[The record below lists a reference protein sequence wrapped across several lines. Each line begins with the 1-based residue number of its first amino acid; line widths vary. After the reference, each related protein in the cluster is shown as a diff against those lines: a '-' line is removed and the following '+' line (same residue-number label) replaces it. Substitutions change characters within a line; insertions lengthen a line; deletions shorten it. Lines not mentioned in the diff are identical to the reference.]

1 MAGTISSAGVGSGL
15 DVNSIITSLLNV
27 EKLPLTKLQS
37 TGTQMQTRL
46 SAFGQIQSLVSSLND
61 AVAPLSKPATYQL
74 LGAGSSDATSVTASA
89 SPTAVAGSYSVAV
102 TALAATQSTVSA
114 SAQFT
119 DGASV
124 VGSGSITID
133 LGSWN
138 AGQTVFTPKA
148 GVAGITIPIGASEGT
163 LGAIRDKINAAGAG
177 VSATLVYDSS
187 GARLALQSSRT
198 GAENGFRVTVADAD
212 ATGTPAEIAAKN
224 NDALGL
230 SRLAFDPPSG
240 TDQTRITQSAAST
253 QATING
259 IAVTTPGNTL
269 TNVVEGLTFNL
280 SKLTTTPVTVTVSR
294 NTDTVKAALSS
305 FVEAYNGL
313 AAFLSSATAYNAETK
328 SSALLQ
334 GDALTTGLQN
344 QMRSLV
350 GAAGSASAQFGS
362 LSSIGIEFQR
372 DGTLKLNDTKVA
384 AALAN
389 LPELSTAMTKS
400 DSGNE
405 ANSGF
410 AKRLA
415 SWAGG
420 LLASNGTLPGKTKSI
435 QSQIASN
442 QKDQAKFSDRLTT
455 IEARIRAQY
464 TALDKTMSNA
474 NALSKY
480 VTQQIT
486 TWNKNTY

>member
-15 DVNSIITSLLNV
+15 DVSSIITSLLTV

-37 TGTQMQTRL
+37 TGTQMQTKL

-74 LGAGSSDATSVTASA
+74 LSAGSSDATSVTATA
-89 SPTAVAGSYSVAV
+89 SSTAVAGNYSVAV

-114 SAQFT
+114 SGQFT
-119 DGASV
+119 DGNSAA
-124 VGSGSITID
+124 GTGSITID
-133 LGSWN
+133 LGSWD
-138 AGQTVFTPKA
+138 ADETVFTPKPGA
-148 GVAGITIPIGASEGT
+148 VGITIPIGASEGT

-177 VSATLVYDSS
+177 VSATLIYDSS
-187 GARLALQSSRT
+187 GARLALQSTRT
-198 GAENGFRVTVADAD
+198 GAENGFRVTVADDD
-212 ATGTPAEIAAKN
+212 ATGTTAEIAAKN
-224 NDALGL
+224 NDAQGL
-230 SRLAFDPPSG
+230 SRLAFNPPAG
-240 TDQTRITQSAAST
+240 TDQSRITQKAAST
-253 QATING
+253 QARING
-259 IAVTTPGNTL
+259 IEVTTPGNTL
-269 TNVVEGLTFNL
+269 TNVVDGLTFNL
-280 SKLTTTPVTVTVSR
+280 SKITTTPVTVTVTR
-294 NTDTVKAALSS
+294 NTETVKTAMAG

-313 AAFLSSATAYNAETK
+313 ATFLSSATAYNSETK

-334 GDALTTGLQN
+334 GDALTTSLQN

-350 GAAGSASAQFGS
+350 GAAGTASAQFGS
-362 LSSIGIEFQR
+362 LSSIGLEFQR
-372 DGTLKLNDTKVA
+372 DGTLKLNDTKFA

-389 LPELSTAMTKS
+389 LPEFATAMTKS
-400 DSGNE
+400 DAGST

-410 AKRLA
+410 AKRIA
-415 SWAGG
+415 TWAGG
-420 LLASNGTLPGKTKSI
+420 LLATNGTLPGKAKSI

-442 QKDQAKFSDRLTT
+442 QKDQQKFSERLTT